1 MMYVQDEVRMLQDE
15 VRMLLMR
22 VAELERAL

>member
-1 MMYVQDEVRMLQDE
+1 MMYVQDQVRMLQDE